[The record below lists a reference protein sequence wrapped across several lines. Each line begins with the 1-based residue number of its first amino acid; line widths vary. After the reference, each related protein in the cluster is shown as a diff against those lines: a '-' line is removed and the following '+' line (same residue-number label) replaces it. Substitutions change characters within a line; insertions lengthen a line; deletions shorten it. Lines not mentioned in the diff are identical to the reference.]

1 MFPSSGPQPYTLQ
14 ALRLGVVSTPAAGT
28 QYYLRVRDN
37 VGFCSIVD
45 SSTYTAPQTALR
57 NSGEAVVVST
67 VAAGRCR
74 SMSLEVRDV
83 LTGETISISYAAVDN
98 L

>member
-1 MFPSSGPQPYTLQ
+1 MFPSSGLQPYTLQ

-28 QYYLRVRDN
+28 QYYLRVRDA
-37 VGFCSIVD
+37 VGVCSLED
-45 SSTYTAPQTALR
+45 SSAYTAPQTALR
-57 NSGEAVVVST
+57 NSGEAVVINT

-74 SMSLEVRDV
+74 SMSLEVRDIV
-83 LTGETISISYAAVDN
+83 TGETISMSYAAVDN